1 MTHKPNRREK
11 MKKLLIITAIVA
23 MIAGCG
29 AAPGPKATVE
39 KAFNALKTG
48 DGKALI
54 ECMSAEQVAELNT
67 SVEEMKANPEESA
80 EMMAFIGITVTAEEI
95 SNLDA
100 AGFVS
105 LLFQSEMFGAEFA
118 EMEVTFGAERIEG
131 EEAWVEVTVDGDTE
145 EVKLVKEDGRWVI
158 AEGFDMM

>member
-1 MTHKPNRREK
+1 
-11 MKKLLIITAIVA
+11 MKKLVIISALVA
-23 MIAGCG
+23 LIAGCG

-54 ECMSAEQVAELNT
+54 ECMSAEQVEELNA
-67 SVEEMKANPEESA
+67 SVEEMKVNPEESA
-80 EMMAFIGITVTAEEI
+80 QMMAFLGVETTADEI
-95 SNLDA
+95 SSLDA

-105 LLFQSEMFGAEFA
+105 LLMKSEMFSAEFA
-118 EMEVTFGAERIEG
+118 DMEMTFGAERIEG
-131 EEAWVEVTVDGDTE
+131 EEAWVEVTVDGETD
-145 EVKLVKEDGRWVI
+145 EVKLIKENGRWVI